1 MKQANSRVSAPAR
14 EEARALQRRYPT
26 FSETLQNVLW
36 LLEQEPTLGKRSP
49 DGVYVYRQGRGP
61 GSPGV
66 VVTYRYT
73 PPEIEVVHVEV
84 IG

>member
-1 MKQANSRVSAPAR
+1 M
-14 EEARALQRRYPT
+14 
-26 FSETLQNVLW
+26 
-36 LLEQEPTLGKRSP
+36 EQEPTLGKMSP